1 MESPTDVS
9 TLSSAAAAA
18 ATAAASHAPA
28 ASVSTT
34 ALLTRWEEVLLADTL
49 RFSLDPVVAR
59 AKRVLHLGD
68 LEEELREEGKEGKE
82 GGWSLDSRS
91 FFERLLLSRL
101 NNGAPLAGAGGSEAD
116 VAAAGS
122 SSSSSSPSSK
132 TSPLSYM
139 IGCYERAVQ
148 AGKGPAPR
156 HKGAPVGELRDA
168 AVIHLRGVLVTYAIL
183 TIQNPDMWGDE
194 DDDPTRA
201 GGGPIAELKDLFRK
215 KGAAALPQGLLDDFI
230 RSTSDGAANGG
241 GGVTLQELFQ
251 PLLQSL
257 VKDAAEL
264 SSRADPVAAVGEF
277 ASVVQALAALV
288 AWKPLAGLFANL
300 PGWLPEVGV
309 TGKALE
315 EKSPLGILFAFKASK
330 QSFQVGAI
338 DLVVCGAEWS
348 RERKA
353 SREESQALGTVLKT
367 VRQSLAT
374 VREALVGLVTTLLKA
389 KQARERVLCWVAAVA
404 NHNRGRERDGFHQ
417 GFENLPLSSEG
428 MLGNVLWALL
438 RLCEPFL
445 SVGDPKAEALAAK
458 TDLDYFRGSDRID
471 VSGDT
476 ELWSE
481 SPEEAAE
488 GNADGA
494 RASRWL
500 DQRNQ
505 SRIAQFEAN
514 RAALLASA
522 TSGPPGEAEEEAKVE
537 EAAEEKEV
545 DPKSKTFGTTAEFA
559 GLAARL
565 LHIGIGQAQRLFS
578 ASSRRMERWKG
589 ARDQS
594 KKELEEGGDSISAH
608 DKRQL
613 EKRVKQCQTR
623 LEGGSL
629 TKLMLQLVD
638 MDPDI
643 VLPSLRFLR
652 FQASSLTNHAA
663 VGRGVTRNSSGEPLP
678 PLPMPPPPRFAMLPA
693 HLMEDVGDMI
703 KFAAYT
709 CPPDARS
716 GLSPLELISPM
727 EASSLLS
734 FLVLFIGTS
743 GYMRNPYIRAK
754 MVEALVAFLPAEDDR
769 RRGRR
774 SNDPF
779 ASLFSGHPTACEFL
793 GPQLL
798 EFFVDIELTGSHTQF
813 YDKFTFRSLTA
824 QLLEH
829 LWTLRP
835 YRESIIHYSQDSAK
849 FVRFANMLINDS
861 IYHMDEAVKFLSAI
875 KVAQVRAADQSLS
888 DEDRAAAREEAE
900 HSGKSAK
907 YCLKEAKLLLR
918 MLAYMSES
926 IKEAFMADELRARIA
941 QMLGY
946 FLDHLVGKKS
956 KGLKVDNMA
965 EIGWRPREVLGTL
978 VDVYLNLA
986 ACPAFA
992 EAVAGDERSYKR
1004 EIFLRAAEVISKVPV
1019 DGSPA
1024 SEPRVV
1030 EAFRSFA
1037 DTAEAAFVELSQ
1049 AAEELGDIP
1058 DQFMC
1063 PIGCDIMRDPVT
1075 LPTSGQVM
1083 DRQAITRHL
1092 LSDALDPFNRKPLT
1106 VEMLE
1111 PNDALREEIEEWI
1124 RQQRSGAKKTPS
1136 STEKAETGVEAEAAA
1151 DGSGAS
1157 AAAADTPPPPPPPQ
1171 TASPPRSPVAAAAAA
1186 EAAPA
1191 SSVMEISP
1199 RGASP
1204 SSSSATAAPPREAP
1218 AAPAEPA
1225 GGSDD
1230 EDDDEALMQQALAL
1244 SLGMDGGVGVGG
1256 VGGDGDGDGDA
1267 KTEESPEEG

>member
-1 MESPTDVS
+1 PKTTNFGENKSLALFAVECEAEVHFTRSSSRRSVCTPLTKEWYSEKRTDMPGSLSTGAGSDTPPLKRVRLEGEEANRGVSAPAAAGASTSPGDAMESTNSVEKDPAAPSS
-9 TLSSAAAAA
+9 TPAPG
-18 ATAAASHAPA
+18 TAAA
-28 ASVSTT
+28 VSA
-34 ALLTRWEEVLLADTL
+34 ALLCRWEEIFLADTL
-49 RFSLDPVVAR
+49 RFCLDPAVAR
-59 AKRVLHLGD
+59 AKRVLHLED
-68 LEEELREEGKEGKE
+68 LEEELRGEDRE

-101 NNGAPLAGAGGSEAD
+101 NHGTSLAETEGAGAD
-116 VAAAGS
+116 VVAPAPS
-122 SSSSSSPSSK
+122 SSG
-132 TSPLSYM
+132 TSPLAYM

-156 HKGAPVGELRDA
+156 FKGASVGVLRDA
-168 AVIHLRGVLVTYAIL
+168 AVRQLREVLVTYAIL
-183 TIQNPDMWGDE
+183 TIQNPDMWGDD
-194 DDDPTRA
+194 DDDPTRS
-201 GGGPIAELKDLFRK
+201 GGGPIAELKGLLRK

-230 RSTSDGAANGG
+230 RSTSGGADDDS
-241 GGVTLQELFQ
+241 GGVSLQELFQ
-251 PLLQSL
+251 PLLLSL
-257 VKDAAEL
+257 VKDAAAL
-264 SSRADPVAAVGEF
+264 SARADPMAVVGEF

-288 AWKPLAGLFANL
+288 AWKPLAGLFASL
-300 PGWLPEVGV
+300 PDWVPEVACS
-309 TGKALE
+309 GKSLE
-315 EKSPLGILFAFKASK
+315 EKSPLGILFAFKASRA
-330 QSFQVGAI
+330 SFEVGTI
-338 DLVVCGAEWS
+338 DLVVGGAEWS

-353 SREESQALGTVLKT
+353 TREESQALGTVLKT
-367 VRQSLAT
+367 CRQSLAT
-374 VREALVGLVTTLLKA
+374 VREALVGLLTTLLKA
-389 KQARERVLCWVAAVA
+389 KQAREQVLQWVAAVA

-417 GFENLPLSSEG
+417 GFENLPVSSEG
-428 MLGNVLWALL
+428 MLGNVLWVLL
-438 RLCEPFL
+438 KLCEPFL
-445 SVGDPKAEALAAK
+445 SVGDPKAEAMGDK

-471 VSGDT
+471 VSDDT

-481 SPEEAAE
+481 SPEDVAE
-488 GNADGA
+488 GDAAGSEGTGV
-494 RASRWL
+494 SRWL

-514 RAALLASA
+514 RVALLASA
-522 TSGPPGEAEEEAKVE
+522 TSSSSSPSQSTGVALGGGGAVDEGAGREEQEEEI
-537 EAAEEKEV
+537 
-545 DPKSKTFGTTAEFA
+545 DPKTKTFGTTAEFA

-565 LHIGIGQAQRLFS
+565 LHVGVGQAQRLFS
-578 ASSRRMERWKG
+578 ASNRRMDRWRG
-589 ARDQS
+589 ARDDS
-594 KKELEEGGDSISAH
+594 KKQLEEEGETLSAH

-623 LEGGSL
+623 MEGGAL
-629 TKLMLQLVD
+629 TKLMLQVVD

-652 FQASSLTNHAA
+652 FQTSRLVKHAS
-663 VGRGVTRNSSGEPLP
+663 VGRGVSRNANGEPLP
-678 PLPMPPPPRFAMLPA
+678 PLPMPPPPRFANLPA

-703 KFAAYT
+703 KFAAFT
-709 CPPDARS
+709 CPPDPRS

-727 EASSLLS
+727 EASGLLS

-754 MVEALVAFLPAEDDR
+754 MVEALVAFLPEEGSG
-769 RRGRR
+769 RGRR
-774 SNDPF
+774 AKDPF
-779 ASLFSGHPTACEFL
+779 ASLFGGHPVACDHL

-835 YRESIIHYSQDSAK
+835 YRESIIRYSQDSAN

-875 KVAQVRAADQSLS
+875 KVAQQVRAADGALS
-888 DEDRAAAREEAE
+888 EEDRTAAREEAE
-900 HSGKSAK
+900 HSGRSAK

-926 IKEAFMADELRARIA
+926 IKDAFMVDELRARIA

-946 FLDHLVGKKS
+946 FLDHLVGRKS

-965 EIGWRPREVLGTL
+965 ELGWRPREVLGTL
-978 VDVYLNLA
+978 VDVYLSLS
-986 ACPAFA
+986 ACPPFA

-1004 EIFLRAAEVISKVPV
+1004 EIFLRAADVISKVPS

-1030 EAFRSFA
+1030 EAFRAFA

-1058 DQFMC
+1058 DRFMC

-1075 LPTSGQVM
+1075 LPTSGQIM

-1092 LSDALDPFNRKPLT
+1092 LSDAQDPYNRKPLT
-1106 VEMLE
+1106 AEMLE
-1111 PNDALREEIEEWI
+1111 PNDTLRAEIEEWV
-1124 RQQRSGAKKTPS
+1124 RQQRDRSKSVGTPS
-1136 STEKAETGVEAEAAA
+1136 A
-1151 DGSGAS
+1151 DT
-1157 AAAADTPPPPPPPQ
+1157 ADTPPPPPPPPGPGSC
-1171 TASPPRSPVAAAAAA
+1171 TPPAAAVAP
-1186 EAAPA
+1186 EARE
-1191 SSVMEISP
+1191 SSAMETSP
-1199 RGASP
+1199 R
-1204 SSSSATAAPPREAP
+1204 
-1218 AAPAEPA
+1218 
-1225 GGSDD
+1225 
-1230 EDDDEALMQQALAL
+1230 
-1244 SLGMDGGVGVGG
+1244 
-1256 VGGDGDGDGDA
+1256 
-1267 KTEESPEEG
+1267 